1 MLYTTFISSIGSGL
15 VKALEQTDRA
25 PRLEQAR
32 GPAAALRP
40 HMNNNKWIEAVFE
53 SVRSCII
60 S

>member
-40 HMNNNKWIEAVFE
+40 HMNNNK
-53 SVRSCII
+53 
-60 S
+60 